1 MSDVAV
7 FTIGALLALMPG
19 LVVLALLILRE
30 PIDEDLSDKQSAML
44 SPTVPPSPRIRAE

>member
-19 LVVLALLILRE
+19 LVVLALFFLRE
-30 PIDEDLSDKQSAML
+30 PIDEELSDQ
-44 SPTVPPSPRIRAE
+44 